1 MVRRKKV
8 GGKEMK
14 MRVKKTMKQ
23 ERCVYIQSRKVLL
36 TIYSE
41 KLRN

>member
-14 MRVKKTMKQ
+14 MRVKKTTEQ
-23 ERCVYIQSRKVLL
+23 ERCVYIRSRKVLL

-41 KLRN
+41 KLRD